1 MDTTATRG
9 RSMTNRHRL
18 ARNFT
23 VAAMA
28 PVLLLAGSVALPT
41 TSAVAMPEESRALA
55 GYSTCRQ
62 LNAEYPHGVSNKLR
76 GKKWW
81 IRRGAT
87 GVGLYC
93 PRVYRQVKAELDRDR
108 DNIACER

>member
-1 MDTTATRG
+1 MTTRA
-9 RSMTNRHRL
+9 RL
-18 ARNFT
+18 TKSLT
-23 VAAMA
+23 VAALA
-28 PVLLLAGSVALPT
+28 PMLLLAGSFALPT
-41 TSAVAMPEESRALA
+41 TSAVAMPEDGRVLA
-55 GYSTCRQ
+55 GFSTCRQ

-81 IRRGAT
+81 IQRGAT

-93 PRVYRQVKAELDRDR
+93 PRLYRQVKADLDRDR